1 MNKIKLLNIHKII
14 ILALITF
21 SSIASFSAYSNTE
34 KVTNNKSSEL
44 NSIQQKHDEKINSVK
59 KNANVLLKKIIILE
73 KSKQFKE
80 AEGDFKKIYELYK
93 SLGNSKYVNIKLNTI
108 KTKEAQFYKKWA
120 DYLEEQ
126 STAAY
131 LNNEWKKSIKL
142 SKKSIELLK
151 KTKNGAE
158 ENELKERK
166 IIKKAQK
173 KYTEEKFKKEIS
185 INNFDPAYKYKK
197 EDKATHLIQA
207 EFYIKN
213 RIFSKARNSLEQV
226 LLIDPYDY
234 KAMKLLKNVYKE
246 LAKVGYARSDA
257 ELIEKLASAEWSNN
271 QTISPEVVHG
281 EIITVEETSKPKVS
295 KIRQKLKN
303 IIISK
308 IDFDNASVS
317 SVITYLNRESKIL
330 DTEDNLGI
338 NIVLRLDRTSE
349 SSTERITM
357 ALDEVPIGEAIKYVC
372 LSAGL
377 KYKIEEHA
385 IIIGNEAIDEMT
397 TKFFQIESGLI
408 NSILSNITLV
418 TDEFSGVGTNFYDT
432 SEFGQ
437 GITGETA
444 DISSEQLKNYF
455 VERGVP
461 FPDNS
466 TIAWD
471 NKTSTLIITNSSTN
485 IRIMENVIKE
495 IDIQI
500 PLVLIETKF
509 IEIEQTELEEIA
521 FKWRFDMSG
530 TNLGINDFTK
540 TYNAI
545 QGDNSTPQMGNDTLL
560 RYLNSDGN
568 LTGTTNPG
576 SSNAYE
582 KGGQNP
588 DIGALVNQLSHSF
601 GNGWGISSITNL
613 DFWAYALDRSTTSE
627 ILSSPKIITKSGSP
641 ALIRMVQEEY
651 FPTSWTKPSLSLVD
665 NSVSG
670 NFSRPEFDEPTDLGI
685 RLEVTP
691 TVSPNNHTI
700 YLDLHPEVIEF
711 VGWDEYSYTIDQTM
725 YDSIG
730 NIKNQI
736 HYPTP
741 LKMANISHRDVTTNI
756 KIYDGESIVL
766 GGMITEQSSFAE
778 DKYPVIG
785 DIPLVGR
792 LFKSKIESINK
803 INLLIFVSARLIN
816 PDGTPI
822 RKHEKGLFDYNR

>member
-1 MNKIKLLNIHKII
+1 MSNTTKKIELLKNKKLFLLSSLLISMFVSFTAFSKTNNSSKSDASLLN
-14 ILALITF
+14 T
-21 SSIASFSAYSNTE
+21 
-34 KVTNNKSSEL
+34 
-44 NSIQQKHDEKINSVK
+44 IQQKHEQDIQTVTKEVNDK
-59 KNANVLLKKIIILE
+59 LKKIDILE
-73 KSKQFKE
+73 NSKQYKK
-80 AEGDFKKIYELYK
+80 AEEDFAKIYKLYK
-93 SLGNSKYVNIKLNTI
+93 SLGNSNYVNIKLNNI
-108 KTKEAQFYKKWA
+108 RSKEKQFYKNWA
-120 DYLEEQ
+120 DYLEKQ

-142 SKKSIELLK
+142 SKRSIELLK
-151 KTKNGAE
+151 KTKTDTGNQI
-158 ENELKERK
+158 LKEK
-166 IIKKAQK
+166 TIIKKAQNK
-173 KYTEEKFKKEIS
+173 ITESKFKHELL
-185 INNFDPAYKYKK
+185 INNIDPAYKYKK
-197 EDKATHLIQA
+197 EDKDIHLMQA

-213 RIFSKARNSLEQV
+213 RLFSKARNSLEQV

-257 ELIEKLASAEWSNN
+257 EMIEKLANAQWTNN

-281 EIITVEETSKPKVS
+281 EVLTVEETSKPKVS
-295 KIRQKLKN
+295 KIRHKLEN

-349 SSTERITM
+349 SNSERITM

-372 LSAGL
+372 LAAGL

-385 IIIGNEAIDEMT
+385 IIIGNEAIDEMV

-408 NSILSNITLV
+408 NSILSNITLSS
-418 TDEFSGVGTNFYDT
+418 DEFSGVGTNFYDT

-437 GITGETA
+437 SVDTTTN
-444 DISSEQLKNYF
+444 DISTAQLRNYF

-461 FPDNS
+461 FPSNS

-471 NKTSTLIITNSSTN
+471 DKTSTLIVTNSSTN
-485 IRIMENVIKE
+485 IRILEDVIKE

-509 IEIEQTELEEIA
+509 IEIKQAELEEIA
-521 FKWRFDMSG
+521 FKWKFDMSG
-530 TNLGINDFTK
+530 TNMGINQF
-540 TYNAI
+540 
-545 QGDNSTPQMGNDTLL
+545 DNSSFNTGGISQVGNDILL
-560 RYLNSDGN
+560 RYLNADGTP
-568 LTGTTNPG
+568 TGLSPTAAAGTPTSQSPG
-576 SSNAYE
+576 V
-582 KGGQNP
+582 
-588 DIGALVNQLSHSF
+588 GALVNQLSNSF

-613 DFWAYALDRSTTSE
+613 DFWMYALDRSKTSE

-700 YLDLHPEVIEF
+700 YLDLHPEVIEQ
-711 VGWDEYSYTIDQTM
+711 VGWEN
-725 YDSIG
+725 YDYNITQSVYDFAGLQIG
-730 NIKNQI
+730 ETY
-736 HYPTP
+736 YPTP
-741 LKMANISHRDVTTNI
+741 LKMARISHRDVTTNV

-766 GGMITEQSSFAE
+766 GGMITEKSTFVE
-778 DKYPVIG
+778 DKYPIIG
-785 DIPLVGR
+785 DVPLVGR
-792 LFKSKIESINK
+792 LFKSKFETIEK
-803 INLLIFVSARLIN
+803 TNLLIFVSARLIN